1 MNNVLET
8 LGVIP
13 VSNSVLSSLFPETKN
28 RNKKISRLEQSG
40 DIIRLKRGLYVVSP
54 RITGKPLS
62 VELMA
67 NHIYPVSYVSCYSA
81 LRYYGLIPDQ
91 VFVTQSMTTKHS
103 RTFINEF
110 GRFEYIHISQAAFP
124 IGVTQESNEEY
135 SFLIA
140 TPEKALCDL
149 ITTQSMLNL
158 RYLDEAYKYLSE
170 DLRLNM
176 EAFFEMRV
184 EIFKQFAAAGKK
196 SSSIKTIIKLIEKG

>member
-28 RNKKISRLEQSG
+28 KNKKISRLEQLG

-81 LRYYGLIPDQ
+81 LRYYGLIPEQ
-91 VFVTQSMTTKHS
+91 VFVTQSMTIKHS

-149 ITTQSMLNL
+149 ITTQSMLDFLPAAANCLKISTRISKNASMLSRRSSL
-158 RYLDEAYKYLSE
+158 RYL
-170 DLRLNM
+170 
-176 EAFFEMRV
+176 
-184 EIFKQFAAAGKK
+184 
-196 SSSIKTIIKLIEKG
+196 